1 MISVTEAIQLIQQNI
16 SPTAIEILPL
26 AQCSNRV
33 LAKDVKSSINM
44 PAFHQ
49 SGMDGY
55 AFRMQDYS
63 PTTSL
68 QIIAAIPAGDK
79 NSISILPMQAARIFT
94 GAPLPNFA
102 DTVVMQEKTSVTNNQ
117 LFITDTDLQ
126 KGNNVRPTGSE
137 ISIGNVAL
145 FAGTL
150 LTPAAIGMLA
160 SIGET
165 EASVHKIP
173 SVTIIITGNEL
184 QMPGLPLQ
192 QGNIY
197 ESNSFM
203 LIAALENTGIKNIDL
218 LYAADNLDE
227 LILRLNEALQYADVV
242 LLTGGVSVG
251 DFDFVVKA
259 TELCGVTNIFHKVKQ
274 KPGKPFFFGK
284 KNQQLV
290 FGFPGN
296 PSSVLTCYYEY
307 VVMALQQ
314 MQAHAKPGLTRVF
327 LPLTTSLYKKA
338 GLTHFLKAS
347 TDGRKVTL
355 LGAQESFRLSSFAVA
370 NCLACI
376 PENTRIVEEG
386 TLIEVHFL

>member
-16 SPTAIEILPL
+16 SPTATETLPL
-26 AQCSNRV
+26 AKCINRV
-33 LAKDVKSSINM
+33 LAKDIHSSINM

-68 QIIAAIPAGDK
+68 EIVAAIPAGDK
-79 NSISILPMQAARIFT
+79 NTISILPLQAARIFT
-94 GAPLPNFA
+94 GAPLPEFA
-102 DTVVMQEKTSVTNNQ
+102 DTVVMQEKTTVTNNQ

-126 KGNNVRPTGSE
+126 KGSNVRPAGSE
-137 ISIGNVAL
+137 IKVGELAL
-145 FAGTL
+145 SAGTR

-160 SIGET
+160 AIGET
-165 EASVHKIP
+165 EATVHKIP
-173 SVTIIITGNEL
+173 SVAIIITGNEL

-192 QGNIY
+192 RGNVY
-197 ESNSFM
+197 ESNSYM
-203 LIAALENTGIKNIDL
+203 LIAALEEMGIKHIEL
-218 LYAADNLDE
+218 LYAADDLEE
-227 LILRLNEALQYADVV
+227 LTQQLKEALQYADVV

-259 TELCGVTNIFHKVKQ
+259 TALCGVENIFHKIKQ

-284 KNQQLV
+284 KNHQLI

-296 PSSVLTCYYEY
+296 PSSVLACFYEY

-314 MQAHAKPGLTRVF
+314 MQAQSNPGLTQAF
-327 LPLTTSLYKKA
+327 LPLANSYSKKA

-347 TDGRKVTL
+347 TDGQKVTL
-355 LGAQESFRLSSFAVA
+355 LGAQESYRLSSFAIA

-376 PENTRIVEEG
+376 PENATNLAEG
-386 TLIEVHFL
+386 TIVEVHFL